1 MGLVK
6 NVIVVMLSIVLL
18 VTAGSFAYV
27 GYCNT
32 KAHIQTEQDKRK
44 EKLAAERAEKEA
56 KKEAKKEAQKKK
68 KQEEKKQEQA
78 KKEEKKN
85 EEKKSQDTEIMRE
98 EQPQESMTDFIQDE
112 GDEFLQNRKEM

>member
-6 NVIVVMLSIVLL
+6 NVILVMLSIVLL

-44 EKLAAERAEKEA
+44 EKIAAERAEKEA
-56 KKEAKKEAQKKK
+56 KKEAQRKK
-68 KQEEKKQEQA
+68 KQEEKKQEQGKREQ
-78 KKEEKKN
+78 KKS
-85 EEKKSQDTEIMRE
+85 EEKKSQNTELLRE
-98 EQPQESMTDFIQDE
+98 AQPQEPMTDFIQDE